1 MSLKRVVITG
11 RGAVSPFGLGV
22 DNLLTNLW
30 QGNSAA
36 RVIEEWKDIK
46 GFNSFIAAPVPPLE
60 SKKMLPR
67 SVRRTAGKIAVYSI
81 LAAREAIEDAG
92 FDEDTLRSGSI
103 GVVAGSTT
111 GSPQAYEDFY
121 AKYMPDKRVD
131 EIKSG
136 EFFKFMGHSCS
147 AHICQALQIN
157 GEQWAPVSACT
168 SSSQAIGLAYLLVQT
183 GRQQAVLCGGADEVH
198 SSVTGIFDL
207 LRAASTQNDDPQHA
221 CKPFDAHRD
230 GVLCGGGSGVI
241 VVEDLEAAVKRGAT
255 IYGEITGFGNVTDCT
270 HIANPGKE
278 SMIRAMLSALRQADI
293 QAEDIDYVNAHAT
306 GTILGDVAE
315 AEAVSEVINS
325 SVPVSSIK
333 GHVGHMLGAS
343 GAIET
348 IASLEMLRRQE
359 VVPTKNLNNV
369 DPACGG
375 INLVKSVQTT
385 AIDTVLKNN
394 FALGG
399 VNTSLVIR
407 RCK

>member
-11 RGAVSPFGLGV
+11 LGAVSPFGLGV
-22 DNLLTNLW
+22 DNLLANLW
-30 QGNSAA
+30 QGNSAV
-36 RVIEEWKDIK
+36 RVIEEWKEIQ
-46 GFNSFIAAPVPPLE
+46 GFNSFVAAPVPPFE
-60 SKKMLPR
+60 RKKLLPR
-67 SVRRTAGKIAVYSI
+67 SVRRTSGELAVYGI
-81 LAAREAIEDAG
+81 LAAQEAVADAG
-92 FDEDTLRSGSI
+92 FDDSTLLSGRI

-111 GSPQAYEDFY
+111 GSPQAYEEFY

-147 AHICQALQIN
+147 AHICHALQIN

-183 GRQQAVLCGGADEVH
+183 GRQQAVVCGGADEVH

-207 LRAASTQNDDPQHA
+207 LRAASTNNDDPEHA
-221 CKPFDAHRD
+221 CRPFDATRD
-230 GVLCGGGSGVI
+230 GVVCGGGSGI
-241 VVEDLEAAVKRGAT
+241 LVVEDLESALERDAH
-255 IYGEITGFGNVTDCT
+255 IYGEIIGFGNVNDCT
-270 HIANPGKE
+270 HIANPDKE
-278 SMIRAMLSALRQADI
+278 SMIRAMQSALLQAGITADR
-293 QAEDIDYVNAHAT
+293 IDYVNAHAT

-315 AEAVSEVINS
+315 AEAVASVINAD
-325 SVPVSSIK
+325 VPVSSLK

-348 IASLEMLRRQE
+348 IASLEMMKRQE
-359 VVPTKNLNNV
+359 VVPTKNLNNI

-375 INLVKSVQTT
+375 INLVKDLQTT
-385 AIDTVLKNN
+385 VIDTMLKNN

-407 RCK
+407 RYK